1 VESSRA
7 FQALTNAVTELEAHL
22 APPATK
28 GHLSVARLA
37 SYWYFAC
44 RSRELGKRPLART
57 VLGVPLVI
65 YRGEGGKPAALL
77 DRCPHRNAPLSI
89 GRVVG
94 NGRLECAYH
103 GWQFDGGGACRLV
116 PGLGAGDDRSRHV
129 AAYPALEQG
138 GIVWVFASSER
149 APESGPP
156 ELLVDRPGYTTVVR
170 EVAADSTLH
179 AMVENALDV
188 PHTAYLHRGLFRGG
202 DKHEITAIVRRS
214 ADRVEA
220 EYVGEPRPEGVAGRL
235 ISPSGGVVEHT
246 DRFILPSIAQVEYR
260 LGRENHFLITSLC
273 TPVSDFHTRMLAIVN
288 FKTRL
293 PGPLLKLI
301 LEPFAMRIF
310 RQDARIL
317 RAQTENI
324 RRFGGEQFMSTEI
337 DFLGPHIWRLLKQ
350 AEAGERSQSPEVVV
364 EREVRFLA

>member
-1 VESSRA
+1 MSNT
-7 FQALTNAVTELEAHL
+7 LGVTSEPHL

-28 GHLSVARLA
+28 AHLSVARLA
-37 SYWYFAC
+37 NYWYFAC
-44 RSRELGKRPLART
+44 QSRELGKRPLART

-65 YRGEGGKPAALL
+65 FRGEGGKPAALL

-89 GRVVG
+89 GRLVG
-94 NGRLECAYH
+94 GGRLECAYH

-116 PGLGAGDDRSRHV
+116 PGLADGDDRSRRV
-129 AAYPALEQG
+129 AAFPVLEQD

-149 APESGPP
+149 APEGEPP
-156 ELLVDRPGYTTVVR
+156 PLPLVERRGYTTVVR
-170 EVAADSTLH
+170 EVSADSTMH
-179 AMVENALDV
+179 AMIENALDV

-202 DKHEITAIVRRS
+202 EKHEITAIVRRS
-214 ADRVEA
+214 TDRVEA
-220 EYVGEPRPEGVAGRL
+220 EYVGEPRPEGIAGRL
-235 ISPSGGVVEHT
+235 LSPSGGVVEHT
-246 DRFILPSIAQVEYR
+246 DRFILPSIAQVEYK
-260 LGRENHFLITSLC
+260 LGSENHFLVTSLC
-273 TPVSDFHTRMLAIVN
+273 TPVTDFHTRMLAIVN

-293 PGPLLKLI
+293 PGRLLKPI

-350 AEAGERSQSPEVVV
+350 AEAGERAPAGEVV